1 MTAARSAPL
10 AAALEVDPFTSLA
23 VHFGM
28 LLGVADFQILAANP
42 RGKLALHQAWQH
54 GKGIDWGYPVHAE
67 KGNAELVVGP
77 GLATDGLGRHV
88 HSDVEQCLDV
98 RVWLDQQ
105 MQAGKVEP
113 RVEGPRRTFDAQLV
127 LRHEACLS
135 RPVPTV
141 GSTCGQ
147 GTEKPEYSRVRE
159 LARLDLRPYTTRPC
173 PPDDPFAALRALV
186 RDGTL
191 PAGTARG
198 ENRLAD
204 FRRIAAQAVAALGPP
219 GVLPPHRAGS
229 STLLPEDE
237 PGEIVLADL
246 PGLTVVAETGTWRLE
261 APTIDLSVRPVH
273 VPVPVIAELIAEL
286 LDGTFDA
293 SCATDA
299 GGPRVVEPIQRRD
312 SRVVIM
318 FDRPVVA
325 GTVGPALEVRAFDAS
340 AAEPAWGDPITVAPT
355 FDDPQTLRFDLPA
368 APTADVSYRLV
379 LRGTGPTPLVGL
391 VDDRPLPLAGWV
403 GGPPGSTADGHDVTR
418 LFRPSGSA
426 S

>member
-1 MTAARSAPL
+1 MASPAPSAPL

-28 LLGVADFQILAANP
+28 LLGVADFQVLAANP
-42 RGKLALHQAWQH
+42 RGKLALHHAWQH
-54 GKGIDWGYPVHAE
+54 GKGVDWGYLVRVKAAT
-67 KGNAELVVGP
+67 AELAVGP
-77 GLATDGLGRHV
+77 GLATDGLGRYI

-98 RVWLDQQ
+98 PSWLDQQ
-105 MQAGKVEP
+105 QQAKKVEP
-113 RVEGPRRTFDAQLV
+113 RVDGPRRTVDAQLV

-147 GTEKPEYSRVRE
+147 GAEKPGYSRVHE

-173 PPDDPFAALRALV
+173 PPPDPFAPLRALV
-186 RDGTL
+186 RDGVL
-191 PAGTARG
+191 PAGTAHG
-198 ENRLAD
+198 DDRLAD
-204 FRRIAAQAVAALGPP
+204 FRTVAAQVVAALKPP
-219 GVLPPHRAGS
+219 GVPPDPTGN
-229 STLLPEDE
+229 STLFPEDE

-246 PGLTVVAETGTWRLE
+246 PGLTVVAEAGTWRLE

-273 VPVPVIAELIAEL
+273 VPTTVIAELIAEL
-286 LDGTFDA
+286 IDGAFGA
-293 SCATDA
+293 GCATDA
-299 GGPRVVEPIQRRD
+299 GGPRVECIQRKDR
-312 SRVVIM
+312 SVVVV
-318 FDRPVVA
+318 FDGPVVA
-325 GTVGPALEVRAFDAS
+325 RTVGPALEVRACDAS
-340 AAEPAWGDPITVAPT
+340 ADQPAGGDPIVVDPT
-355 FDDPQTLRFDLPA
+355 FDDPQTLRFELPA

-391 VDDRPLPLAGWV
+391 VDGRPVPLAGRV
-403 GGPPGSTADGHDVTR
+403 GGPPGSTSDGHDVTR